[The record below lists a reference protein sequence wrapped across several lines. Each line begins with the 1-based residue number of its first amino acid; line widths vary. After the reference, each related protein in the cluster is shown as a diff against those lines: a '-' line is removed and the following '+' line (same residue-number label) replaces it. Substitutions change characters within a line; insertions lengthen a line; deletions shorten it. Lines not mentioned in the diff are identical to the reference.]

1 VPVTGWL
8 ANRFAARCRDDRG
21 SVAPAVAALLSSGVL
36 LGLAALVVDVGNM
49 YAEHE
54 QLQTGADA
62 AAIRVAQVCAERAA
76 DCTVPVADGL
86 AGRYARDN
94 ARDGAAGADVCGRG
108 GGLPECRVPS
118 GPQRACVRPAPN
130 TGEYVEV
137 RTHTLR
143 PDGSTLLPPVFADAV
158 IDGFEGASV
167 TACARAGW
175 GAPASAR
182 ALAMTISTCD
192 WSRYTGNG
200 ARFPT
205 VEQAI
210 AVYDETAPTA
220 CGVAGST
227 PANRGGFRWLAS
239 ADRSCRVAASVG
251 ASYEAAVGDTVPGR
265 CPDSLVRLVEAPA
278 PVLVPVFGAVTVHGG
293 GSVRYTVRG
302 LAAFVLTGWLLPGTQ
317 RPSPTRSSCDAG
329 ATACVF
335 GYFATGLLP
344 GGGRLGGPDL
354 GAHVVVSIG

>member
-1 VPVTGWL
+1 VSAL
-8 ANRFAARCRDDRG
+8 LRHRDRG
-21 SVAPAVAALLSSGVL
+21 GIAPVVAALLSSGVL
-36 LGLAALVVDVGNM
+36 LGLAALVIDVGNM

-62 AAIRVAQVCAERAA
+62 AAIRVAQVCAGSVA
-76 DCTVPVADGL
+76 DCTVPDAEVL

-94 ARDGAAGADVCGRG
+94 ARNGEAGARVCGRG
-108 GGLPECRVPS
+108 GELPECRVPS
-118 GPQRACVRPAPN
+118 GPQRACVLPAPD
-130 TGEYVEV
+130 TGDYVEI

-158 IDGFEGASV
+158 IDGFDGAAV
-167 TACARAGW
+167 TACARAAW

-182 ALAMTISTCD
+182 GLAMTISICD

-200 ARFPT
+200 ATYPA

-220 CGVAGST
+220 CAIAGAS
-227 PANRGGFRWLAS
+227 PGNRGGFRWLAG
-239 ADRSCRVAASVG
+239 ADRGCRTAVSVA
-251 ASYEAAVGDTVPGR
+251 ASYEAAAGDSVPGR
-265 CPDSLVRLVEAPA
+265 CPDALTRLVEEPA
-278 PVLVPVFGAVTVHGG
+278 PVLVPVFNAVTVQGG

-302 LAAFVLTGWLLPGTQ
+302 IAAFVLTGWRLPGSQ
-317 RPSPTRSSCDAG
+317 RPSPTRSTCDAG

-335 GYFATGLLP
+335 GYFARGLVP
-344 GGGRLGGPDL
+344 GGGTLGGPDL
-354 GAHVVVSIG
+354 GAHVVVPIG